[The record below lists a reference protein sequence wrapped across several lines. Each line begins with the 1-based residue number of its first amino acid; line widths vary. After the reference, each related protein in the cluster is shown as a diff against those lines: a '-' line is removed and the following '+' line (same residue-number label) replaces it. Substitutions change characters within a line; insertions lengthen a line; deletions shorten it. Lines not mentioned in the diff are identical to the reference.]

1 MLVLAILL
9 WELLVVGVS
18 VAVEGI
24 CMNDLVGFFVPC

>member
-1 MLVLAILL
+1 VVVLAILL

-24 CMNDLVGFFVPC
+24 CVNDLVGFFVSC